1 MLHDRVEIVSLSDI
15 MEMNL
20 GRRHRRTLQRIFEA
34 PRRSDVE
41 WRQVMALLEA
51 LGAGVSKGRGSR
63 VRVVLNGVRAVF
75 HRPHPRKEMDKG
87 SLGSMERFLTTAG
100 IEPQED

>member
-1 MLHDRVEIVSLSDI
+1 MSLS
-15 MEMNL
+15 
-20 GRRHRRTLQRIFEA
+20 RRHRRTLERIFEA

-41 WRQVMALLEA
+41 WRQMMALLEA

-100 IEPQED
+100 IDPQED